1 MSDESDFEPVPG
13 LPEVLPAGER
23 MLWQGAPQ
31 PWSLALTAFRV
42 RAVAIY
48 FAALMA
54 WRAFTTIVDGGSWRA
69 GLEEAVGLAPL
80 AAGALAILSV
90 IAYLSARTTLYTITD
105 RRIVMRYGMALPL
118 TMNIPF
124 KSIEAAS
131 VTHHRDG
138 TGDIALS
145 VRDEERIGYLILWP
159 HARPWR
165 YARPE
170 PSLRGLGDVDAVA
183 SLLSQALA
191 SHVGLQSAPAS
202 LSSAQQ
208 QATPHGA
215 AVTAS

>member
-1 MSDESDFEPVPG
+1 
-13 LPEVLPAGER
+13 
-23 MLWQGAPQ
+23 
-31 PWSLALTAFRV
+31 
-42 RAVAIY
+42 
-48 FAALMA
+48 
-54 WRAFTTIVDGGSWRA
+54 
-69 GLEEAVGLAPL
+69 
-80 AAGALAILSV
+80 
-90 IAYLSARTTLYTITD
+90 
-105 RRIVMRYGMALPL
+105 
-118 TMNIPF
+118 
-124 KSIEAAS
+124 

-191 SHVGLQSAPAS
+191 SNAGLQSAPAS
-202 LSSAQQ
+202 LSGAAQ

>member
-1 MSDESDFEPVPG
+1 MSDNSDFEPVPG

-48 FAALMA
+48 FAALMG
-54 WRAFTTIVDGGSWRA
+54 WRAFSTMADGGNWRA
-69 GLEEAVGLAPL
+69 GLEEAAGLAPL
-80 AAGALAILSV
+80 AAGALVILSV
-90 IAYLSARTTLYTITD
+90 IAYVSARTTLYTITD

-124 KSIEAAS
+124 KSIESAS

-145 VRDEERIGYLILWP
+145 VLDEERIGYLILWP

-170 PSLRGLGDVDAVA
+170 PSLRGLGDVDAVSA
-183 SLLSQALA
+183 LLSQALA
-191 SHVGLQSAPAS
+191 SHAGLQSAPAS
-202 LSSAQQ
+202 LAGTQP

>member
-1 MSDESDFEPVPG
+1 VSDESDFEPVPG

-23 MLWQGAPQ
+23 MLWQGAPR
-31 PWSLALTAFRV
+31 PWALALTAFRV

-54 WRAFTTIVDGGSWRA
+54 WRGFVTITDGGSWRSA
-69 GLEEAVGLAPL
+69 IEEAVGLAPL
-80 AAGALAILSV
+80 AAGALAILSI

-138 TGDIALS
+138 TGDIALN

-202 LSSAQQ
+202 LSGAQQ
-208 QATPHGA
+208 QAKPHGA

>member
-23 MLWQGAPQ
+23 MLWQGAPR
-31 PWSLALTAFRV
+31 PWALALTAFRV

-54 WRAFTTIVDGGSWRA
+54 WRGFVTITDGGSWRSA
-69 GLEEAVGLAPL
+69 IEEAVGLAPL
-80 AAGALAILSV
+80 AAGALAILSI
-90 IAYLSARTTLYTITD
+90 IAYISARTTLYTITD

-138 TGDIALS
+138 TGDIALN

-191 SHVGLQSAPAS
+191 SHAGLQSAPAS
-202 LSSAQQ
+202 LSGAQQ